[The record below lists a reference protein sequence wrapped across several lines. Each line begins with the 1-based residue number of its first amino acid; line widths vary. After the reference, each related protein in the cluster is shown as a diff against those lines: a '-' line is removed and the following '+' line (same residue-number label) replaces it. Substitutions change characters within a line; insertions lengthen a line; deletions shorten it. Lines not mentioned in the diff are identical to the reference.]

1 MWHEGVLFNAF
12 VCDTNG
18 RLTFGSPFSDMALSH
33 WMTLSV
39 CLKWRPV
46 ACKREKPKVRTQQDL
61 KPTLVH
67 TDNRSYKLRPTLN
80 KQLQVTVQSKETHMK
95 HSVGKDHN
103 DLTVAFCGQT
113 LCRTVASKRV
123 WFENLIDTYKVI
135 KLLIRVKKMVE
146 IAEKRQRCLI
156 SPVSPLDASCLF
168 ILLDLLW
175 FDRIPAVPVL

>member
-1 MWHEGVLFNAF
+1 
-12 VCDTNG
+12 
-18 RLTFGSPFSDMALSH
+18 
-33 WMTLSV
+33 
-39 CLKWRPV
+39 
-46 ACKREKPKVRTQQDL
+46 
-61 KPTLVH
+61 
-67 TDNRSYKLRPTLN
+67 
-80 KQLQVTVQSKETHMK
+80 MK

-168 ILLDLLW
+168 ILLDLL
-175 FDRIPAVPVL
+175 